1 MNEIKPQTESPT
13 PPPVPADVPPVSGGD
28 IVTDLLKNPV
38 RIAGLIAADKSG
50 LFRASLWMLLAGL
63 AFHAVFGAAIGLF
76 AGWQVAA
83 YDALKAPLIALC
95 ALLLCLPSLYVFACV
110 AGSPLSMAQAFA
122 LGCSC
127 QALVG
132 LLLVGLTPVAW
143 LFAVSTASLSFIAL
157 LTLAAWV
164 VAVVFASRY
173 MGKLASVP
181 LFARQGGIRVWFVVL
196 VVVSLQMATCLRP
209 LLDRAPDG
217 AFRADGKLFFLAH
230 FAQTVMGEV
239 D

>member
-38 RIAGLIAADKSG
+38 RIAGLIAADKPG

-132 LLLVGLTPVAW
+132 LLLPPDPDTDMVTKM
-143 LFAVSTASLSFIAL
+143 AL
-157 LTLAAWV
+157 LDVVNTPLSILGIWLWWQVVTVITNLQKAA
-164 VAVVFASRY
+164 
-173 MGKLASVP
+173 
-181 LFARQGGIRVWFVVL
+181 
-196 VVVSLQMATCLRP
+196 RP
-209 LLDRAPDG
+209 AAPI
-217 AFRADGKLFFLAH
+217 LSE
-230 FAQTVMGEV
+230 EV
-239 D
+239 TQ